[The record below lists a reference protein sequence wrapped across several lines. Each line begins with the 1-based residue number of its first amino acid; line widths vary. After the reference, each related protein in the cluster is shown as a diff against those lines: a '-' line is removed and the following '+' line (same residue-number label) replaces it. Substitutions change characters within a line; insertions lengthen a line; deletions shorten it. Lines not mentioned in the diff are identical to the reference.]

1 MAEQRRRRPGFG
13 RVLMLAF
20 SFSVVMA
27 VGAAAAQAEG
37 PFWYTGSTP
46 ESVSKLAGTKTVS
59 ASVAGPTTF
68 EIGKNA
74 GKTLNGIAVSTAP
87 GADNY
92 HYGIGVFA
100 SGVEFKKTTIQN
112 TTGLSGLGTMRGKI
126 VLTGATS
133 NEPGAGCVIS
143 NGKVESTEL
152 IQRPQTIGGKRYL
165 VMEPVAGPTTSFFNI
180 FVEGCLWEGTYTI
193 KGKVAAEAGSFF
205 ETATSH
211 TLKTS
216 KAIETATG
224 TGLNFGGYPF
234 YLEGS
239 ISESLS
245 EPLYWTLK

>member
-46 ESVSKLAGTKTVS
+46 ESVSKLSGTKTVS
-59 ASVAGPTTF
+59 ASIAGPTTF

-74 GKTLNGIAVSTAP
+74 GKTLTGIAVSPTP
-87 GADNY
+87 ISSNY
-92 HYGIGVFA
+92 YYGIGVFA
-100 SGVEFKKTTIQN
+100 TGVEFKKTNIEN
-112 TTGLSGLGTMRGKI
+112 TTGASGLGTMRGKI
-126 VLTGATS
+126 VLTGVTS
-133 NEPGAGCVIS
+133 NVPECVIANS
-143 NGKVESTEL
+143 KVESTEL
-152 IQRPQTIGGKRYL
+152 IQRPQTISGKQYL
-165 VMEPVAGPTTSFFNI
+165 VMEPVSGPGTAFFNI
-180 FVEGCLWEGTYTI
+180 SIQGCLWEGPYPI

-216 KAIETATG
+216 KAIETATS
-224 TGLNFGGYPF
+224 TGLNYGGYPF